1 MAIQVGLSGT
11 TVKTVAAVGS
21 TTQVKKVVVG
31 TPIRRV
37 RGSASAADIS
47 NISGISTTGAVLGSI
62 LMYNPDDNL
71 WSPSRLLENHE
82 INGGS
87 Y

>member
-11 TVKTVAAVGS
+11 TVKTVAAAGS

-37 RGSASAADIS
+37 T
-47 NISGISTTGAVLGSI
+47 SGAFSINNLGGVTTTGAVQGSLLI
-62 LMYNPDDNL
+62 YNTTSSK
-71 WSPSRLLENHE
+71 WEPSLDLVEQN

>member
-1 MAIQVGLSGT
+1 MSYS
-11 TVKTVAAVGS
+11 TVVTAGA

-31 TPIRRV
+31 TPVRRV
-37 RGSASAADIS
+37 TSGAF
-47 NISGISTTGAVLGSI
+47 NINNLGGVDTTGAVNGSV
-62 LMYNPDDNL
+62 LVYNGSTTSWTATLD
-71 WSPSRLLENHE
+71 LEEQN

>member
-11 TVKTVAAVGS
+11 TIKTVAAAGS

-31 TPIRRV
+31 TPVRRV
-37 RGSASAADIS
+37 TAGSFNINNLGGVDI
-47 NISGISTTGAVLGSI
+47 TGAVNGSV
-62 LMYNPDDNL
+62 LVYNGTSANFEATLDLVEQN
-71 WSPSRLLENHE
+71 